1 MYPSFVYNYVF
12 IYLFI
17 YFYTGPTLIAVFIT
31 EMVILVKPKT
41 NFMDNLGKSIVVS
54 GRVFFSIIMRARARP
69 LFLRTVFQILFRIP
83 PPPPQKKKPKQRES
97 KNRYFSVEI
106 LFGISCSVANP
117 KYSGSS
123 PNGHSRNRKALLSST
138 FTRRRSVF
146 SNPIQTLYFYI
157 SLRGQSLLRT
167 LQFAFRG
174 CVCLRKLP
182 QRGVFKN
189 LNPDFAIEGSLSFSG
204 RHERVSCIA

>member
-31 EMVILVKPKT
+31 EMIILVKPKT

-83 PPPPQKKKPKQRES
+83 PPTPPPQKK
-97 KNRYFSVEI
+97 NRNKGNPRTDISALKSFLGFRVRLQIRNTVE
-106 LFGISCSVANP
+106 V
-117 KYSGSS
+117 
-123 PNGHSRNRKALLSST
+123 LLT
-138 FTRRRSVF
+138 DTLV
-146 SNPIQTLYFYI
+146 TGKLYFRPP
-157 SLRGQSLLRT
+157 SQDAV
-167 LQFAFRG
+167 QFSQIPY
-174 CVCLRKLP
+174 KL
-182 QRGVFKN
+182 
-189 LNPDFAIEGSLSFSG
+189 
-204 RHERVSCIA
+204 CIFTFP

>member
-31 EMVILVKPKT
+31 EMIILVKPKT

-83 PPPPQKKKPKQRES
+83 PPPKKKTETKGIQEQIFQR
-97 KNRYFSVEI
+97 
-106 LFGISCSVANP
+106 
-117 KYSGSS
+117 
-123 PNGHSRNRKALLSST
+123 
-138 FTRRRSVF
+138 
-146 SNPIQTLYFYI
+146 
-157 SLRGQSLLRT
+157 
-167 LQFAFRG
+167 
-174 CVCLRKLP
+174 
-182 QRGVFKN
+182 
-189 LNPDFAIEGSLSFSG
+189 
-204 RHERVSCIA
+204 